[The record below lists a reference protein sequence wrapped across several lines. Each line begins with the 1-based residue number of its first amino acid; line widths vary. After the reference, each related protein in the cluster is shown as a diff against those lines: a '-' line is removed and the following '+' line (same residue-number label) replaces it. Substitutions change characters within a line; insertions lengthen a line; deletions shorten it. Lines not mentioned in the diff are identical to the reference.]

1 MHSTSTPSGAPLV
14 VRAYAKINLGLRVLR
29 KRPDGYHD
37 IETIFHRVD
46 ISDEIT
52 ISTSPVLS
60 LTCSDPTLPT
70 DEKNLSYRAAKLL
83 QDEPGLFGFPRVA
96 ITLKKQIP
104 MGAGLGGGSSDAAAT
119 LLGIVEYLRLPVPH
133 TRLCSLAAGIG
144 SDVPYFLSHGSA
156 HATGR
161 GEQLKQL
168 KISIPYWILVA
179 YPGIHVSTP
188 WAYAALGKSIPAR
201 EDLPERESLETLISR
216 FLEDPVG
223 NSLLLRNDFEK
234 AVFARHP
241 EIAGLKQSFLDSG
254 AIFAQM
260 SGSGSSVFGLFRD
273 EGTAQECAS
282 RFGSGIQCFFTAPGF
297 SR

>member
-46 ISDEIT
+46 ISDEVT

-70 DEKNLSYRAAKLL
+70 DEKNLAYRAAKLL

-119 LLGIVEYLRLPVPH
+119 LLGVVEHLRLPVPH
-133 TRLCSLAAGIG
+133 TRLCSLAAAIG

-156 HATGR
+156 YATGR
-161 GEQLKQL
+161 GERLKPV

-188 WAYAALGKSIPAR
+188 WAYAGLRKSISLR
-201 EDLPERESLETLISR
+201 EERSDSESLETLIVK
-216 FLEDPVG
+216 FLEDPVR
-223 NSLLLRNDFEK
+223 NSLLLRNDFESV
-234 AVFARHP
+234 VFAEHP
-241 EIAGLKQSFLDSG
+241 EIAVLKQSFLDGG
-254 AIFAQM
+254 ALFAQM

-273 EGTAQECAS
+273 ERTARECAS
-282 RFGSGIQCFFTAPGF
+282 RFGPDIQCFLTSPGF